1 MSDRVRHLDLGLDL
15 TAVPSDPVGA
25 GRYSIEIARA
35 LAQRTDI
42 TTTLWVRRADAKRW
56 EPLQHEHE
64 QSIRLVA
71 DAPRS
76 RPLRLLYAEF
86 GLGRDA
92 NRFAPAIEVFH
103 GPHYQMPRAL
113 NVPAVVTVHDLTFV
127 EHPEWHERSKVA
139 LFRRAMRY
147 SAAHASVIICISQH
161 TATRFSEHFDPV
173 GEVRVITHGVDHV
186 RFHPGSDT
194 TADDLVIRSL
204 GIDAP
209 YVVHVG
215 TLEPRKNVPNL
226 IRAFDRVA
234 EKHPDLS
241 LVLAG
246 QLAWGRDELMRA
258 VAGSRHASR
267 IIQLGYIRDECVAP
281 ILRRA
286 VAVAYPSIEEGF
298 GLPALEALACG
309 APLVTTV
316 GSVMAEFAGDAAL
329 CVDPDSVDALA
340 FALLEIIA
348 GGAAVDARRRQG
360 IIRAREFTWARSA
373 QLHVESYCAALDR

>member
-1 MSDRVRHLDLGLDL
+1 MSDPVRHLELALDL

-35 LAQRTDI
+35 LAQRADI
-42 TTTLWVRRADAKRW
+42 TTMLFVRRADQQRW
-56 EPLQHEHE
+56 EQLRLEHE
-64 QSIRLVA
+64 QSVRLMA

-92 NRFAPAIEVFH
+92 SRFESEIEVFH

-113 NVPAVVTVHDLTFV
+113 KVPAVVTVHDLTFV
-127 EHPEWHERSKVA
+127 EHPEWHERSKVV

-147 SAAHASVIICISQH
+147 SAAHAGVIVCVSQH
-161 TATRFSEHFDPV
+161 TATRFSEHFHPA
-173 GEVRVITHGVDHV
+173 GEVHVITHGVDHA
-186 RFHPGSDT
+186 RFHPSVDLA
-194 TADDLVIRSL
+194 ADDAVISEL
-204 GIDAP
+204 GIRVP

-215 TLEPRKNVPNL
+215 TLEPRKNIPNL
-226 IRAFDRVA
+226 IRAFDVVA
-234 EKHPDLS
+234 DRHRDLC

-258 VAGSRHASR
+258 IAESRHSLQ
-267 IIQLGYIRDECVAP
+267 IIQLGYIRDDCVAP
-281 ILRRA
+281 LLRRA

-309 APLVTTV
+309 SPLVTTV

-329 CVDPDSVDALA
+329 CVDPNSVDALA
-340 FALLEIIA
+340 LALLEIIA
-348 GGAAVDARRRQG
+348 GGEAVNARREQG
-360 IIRAREFTWARSA
+360 IVRAREFTWARSA
-373 QLHVESYCAALDR
+373 QLHVEAYRAALDR

>member
-1 MSDRVRHLDLGLDL
+1 MSDPMRHLELGLDL

-35 LAQRTDI
+35 LAERADV
-42 TTTLWVRRADAKRW
+42 TTTLFTRRADKARW
-56 EPLQHEHE
+56 EQLRLEHKH
-64 QSIRLVA
+64 SLKLIS

-92 NRFAPAIEVFH
+92 SRAGLGIDVFH

-113 NVPAVVTVHDLTFV
+113 GMPAVITVHDLTFV
-127 EHPEWHERSKVA
+127 EHPEWHERSKVV

-147 SAAHASVIICISQH
+147 SAANASVIVCVSEH
-161 TATRFSEHFDPV
+161 TAMRFSEHFHPRA
-173 GEVRVITHGVDHV
+173 EVRVITHGVDHA
-186 RFHPGSDT
+186 RFHPGVDPT
-194 TADDLVIRSL
+194 VDDLVLEAL
-204 GIDAP
+204 GIHVP
-209 YVVHVG
+209 YLVHVG
-215 TLEPRKNVPNL
+215 TIEPRKNIPNL
-226 IRAFDRVA
+226 IRAFDVVA
-234 EKHPDLS
+234 DRHRDLS

-258 VAGSRHASR
+258 ISQSRHADR
-267 IIQLGYIRDECVAP
+267 IISLGYIRDDFVAP
-281 ILRRA
+281 LLRRA
-286 VAVAYPSIEEGF
+286 VGVAYPSIEEGF

-329 CVDPDSVDALA
+329 CIDPSSVDAISS
-340 FALLEIIA
+340 ALLEIIT
-348 GGAAVDARRRQG
+348 GGEAVDARRARG
-360 IIRAREFTWARSA
+360 IIRAQEFTWDRSA
-373 QLHVESYCAALDR
+373 QLHVEAYRVALGR

>member
-1 MSDRVRHLDLGLDL
+1 MSDPVRRLELGLDL

-35 LAQRTDI
+35 LAQRADI
-42 TTTLWVRRADAKRW
+42 TATLIVRRADQQRW
-56 EPLQHEHE
+56 EQLRLEHE
-64 QSIRLVA
+64 QSVRLMA

-86 GLGRDA
+86 GLGRA
-92 NRFAPAIEVFH
+92 ASRFEPQIEIFH

-113 NVPAVVTVHDLTFV
+113 KVPAVVTVHDLTFV
-127 EHPEWHERSKVA
+127 EHPEWHERSKVV

-147 SAAHASVIICISQH
+147 SAAHAGVIVCVSQH
-161 TATRFSEHFDPV
+161 TATRFSEHFHPA
-173 GEVRVITHGVDHV
+173 GEERVITHGVDHA
-186 RFHPGSDT
+186 RFHPSVDLA
-194 TADDLVIRSL
+194 ADDAVISGL
-204 GIDAP
+204 GIHVP

-215 TLEPRKNVPNL
+215 TLEPRKNIPNL
-226 IRAFDRVA
+226 IRAFDVVA
-234 EKHPDLS
+234 DRHRDLF

-258 VAGSRHASR
+258 IAESRHSRR
-267 IIQLGYIRDECVAP
+267 IIQLGYIRDDCVAP
-281 ILRRA
+281 LLRRA

-309 APLVTTV
+309 SPLVTTV

-329 CVDPDSVDALA
+329 CVDPNSVDALA
-340 FALLEIIA
+340 LALLEIIA
-348 GGAAVDARRRQG
+348 GGEAVNARREQG
-360 IIRAREFTWARSA
+360 IVRAREFTWARSA
-373 QLHVESYCAALDR
+373 QLHVEAYRAALDR